1 MLHDGRIRFMADS
14 QYVWWIDERL
24 PAAEGG
30 GIQARRSLR
39 YGPYAD
45 KDTAELEIEQ
55 LRRTAR
61 YRKADLVPSKQRGP
75 DAAIN

>member
-14 QYVWWIDERL
+14 QYVWWIGERL

-30 GIQARRSLR
+30 GEQARRLLQ

-45 KDTAELEIEQ
+45 KRTAELKIEQ
-55 LRRTAR
+55 YKKDSAVSQDRFSALKTAWSRR
-61 YRKADLVPSKQRGP
+61 GH
-75 DAAIN
+75 